1 MLTAEENELLT
12 KVGPGTPMGE
22 LMRRYWQ
29 PIAASVQLKEEPVR
43 AIRLLGE
50 DLVLYRDQSGTLG
63 LVGNRCAHRRVHLLF
78 GIPCDV
84 GLRCPY
90 HGWRYD
96 ETGQCI
102 EQPYDEAEGNDTFKE
117 SVQIPAY
124 PVIERK
130 GMIFAYLGPK
140 PAPLFPAWDLFM
152 WDDVYYDIGSCVIP
166 CNYLQIMENSLDPVH
181 VEWLHTHFSNYVL
194 KRLGHDELKR
204 QGFSENGVPHRHTK
218 IGFDVFDYGI
228 VKRRVMENT
237 DENHPY
243 WTVGHPIVFPNI
255 LKTTGFQYRIPI
267 DDNNTFHWWFFP
279 HRIPD
284 GVDLPPQDEIPYYDV
299 PLPQVG
305 SKGEKPWS
313 LLDNNS
319 GQDIMMWITQGY
331 VADRT
336 QERLSL
342 SDRGINLYRKL
353 LMSNLQKVQRGEDPM
368 NVFRDVEDNEYHELP
383 SEYWQLSAESARRGD
398 LNRSGG
404 ASKYSPVIAE
414 ALRRTGREAALVGP
428 VH

>member
-12 KVGPGTPMGE
+12 KVGPGTPMGD

-43 AIRLLGE
+43 PIRLLGE
-50 DLVLYRDQSGTLG
+50 DLTLYRDLSGKLG
-63 LVGNRCAHRRVHLLF
+63 LIAQRCAHRRVDLHF
-78 GIPCDV
+78 GIPCDT

-102 EQPYDEAEGNDTFKE
+102 EQPYDEEEGNSAFKDTVK
-117 SVQIPAY
+117 ITAY
-124 PVIERK
+124 PVIEKK
-130 GMIFAYLGPK
+130 GLIFAYLGPQ
-140 PAPLFPAWDLFM
+140 PAPLFPNWDLFT

-194 KRLGHDELKR
+194 KRMGHEDLQR
-204 QGFSENGVPHRHTK
+204 RGWSANGRPARHTK
-218 IGFDVFDYGI
+218 IGFDLFDYGI
-228 VKRRVMENT
+228 VKKRVMENT

-255 LKTTGFQYRIPI
+255 LKTTGFQMRIPI
-267 DDNNTFHWWFFP
+267 DDNNTYHWWFFP

-284 GVDLPPQDEIPYYDV
+284 GVELPPQEDIPYYDV
-299 PLPQVG
+299 PLPEVG
-305 SKGEKPWS
+305 PKGEKPWS
-313 LLDNNS
+313 LLDNNG

-336 QERLSL
+336 QERLSA
-342 SDRGINLYRKL
+342 SDRGVSLYRKL
-353 LMSNLQKVQRGEDPM
+353 LQTNLQKVQRGEDPM
-368 NVFRDVEDNEYHELP
+368 NVFRDVEDNEYLELP

-398 LNRSGG
+398 LSRAGG
-404 ASKYSPVIAE
+404 ASKYSPVIAD
-414 ALRRTGREAALVGP
+414 ALRKAGKEQELVGP